1 MKTIHKITGKIKEY
15 FKANFYAMA
24 FAFKSSRWM
33 YIGSLLLSFFI
44 NLIPIASVFVWERTV
59 NGFLEPMREKI
70 FDNAAARY
78 LTVYLLLMIVLVFAN
93 HIYDWMK
100 NKMSNIVRHTVEMAK
115 ITKMANVSAAYLDDP
130 ANRDAVEAASMEG
143 WLLANGSESMIN
155 TFSAIITTGA
165 SLVVFVHYSPVA
177 GIIFLLTCIP
187 GCIFTYKSEIEM
199 SVFNFDNIKE
209 SRQRDYYR
217 EILTSSKYAKEVRA
231 YSNADHFISLFDEK
245 LKSLKGKIL
254 KLHSKAGLKNLLG
267 NIFTY
272 FSVMFFAV
280 FFTYKTVQGEMLPGT
295 LVLYIGLMI
304 SMQEQVRRTL
314 VNNIAEEMSYYVPH
328 ILSFKSFL
336 ESDNDL
342 ADDGKLEFPDAP
354 EITFSHVSF
363 RYPGNDAYVLN
374 DVSFTIKSGMCV
386 ALVGLNGAGK
396 STLIKLIMRIYE
408 PESGE
413 ILISGRNIK
422 EYSLRS
428 LRSAFGVCFQQISQY
443 SVSLSES
450 VSIGDVSR
458 PTDEA
463 QVKEALNTVN
473 LSELDAMLDKQLTKR
488 FEEDGIELSG
498 GQWQRLA
505 LARAFYGD
513 HKMLILDEPTSALD
527 PIAEDMVFK
536 SFRRLCDGHGGIMIS
551 HHLSGVM
558 SVDYIMVL
566 EGGRLIESGSHE
578 ELLKL
583 NGHYA
588 MLYNIQAEKFKKG
601 MAEDEK

>member
-1 MKTIHKITGKIKEY
+1 
-15 FKANFYAMA
+15 
-24 FAFKSSRWM
+24 
-33 YIGSLLLSFFI
+33 
-44 NLIPIASVFVWERTV
+44 
-59 NGFLEPMREKI
+59 
-70 FDNAAARY
+70 
-78 LTVYLLLMIVLVFAN
+78 
-93 HIYDWMK
+93 
-100 NKMSNIVRHTVEMAK
+100 
-115 ITKMANVSAAYLDDP
+115 
-130 ANRDAVEAASMEG
+130 
-143 WLLANGSESMIN
+143 
-155 TFSAIITTGA
+155 
-165 SLVVFVHYSPVA
+165 
-177 GIIFLLTCIP
+177 
-187 GCIFTYKSEIEM
+187 
-199 SVFNFDNIKE
+199 
-209 SRQRDYYR
+209 
-217 EILTSSKYAKEVRA
+217 
-231 YSNADHFISLFDEK
+231 
-245 LKSLKGKIL
+245 
-254 KLHSKAGLKNLLG
+254 
-267 NIFTY
+267 
-272 FSVMFFAV
+272 
-280 FFTYKTVQGEMLPGT
+280 
-295 LVLYIGLMI
+295 
-304 SMQEQVRRTL
+304 
-314 VNNIAEEMSYYVPH
+314 
-328 ILSFKSFL
+328 
-336 ESDNDL
+336 
-342 ADDGKLEFPDAP
+342 
-354 EITFSHVSF
+354 
-363 RYPGNDAYVLN
+363 
-374 DVSFTIKSGMCV
+374 MCV

-413 ILISGRNIK
+413 ILINGRNIK

-463 QVKEALNTVN
+463 KVKEALNTVN
-473 LSELDAMLDKQLTKR
+473 LS
-488 FEEDGIELSG
+488 EDGIELSG

>member
-1 MKTIHKITGKIKEY
+1 
-15 FKANFYAMA
+15 
-24 FAFKSSRWM
+24 
-33 YIGSLLLSFFI
+33 
-44 NLIPIASVFVWERTV
+44 
-59 NGFLEPMREKI
+59 
-70 FDNAAARY
+70 
-78 LTVYLLLMIVLVFAN
+78 
-93 HIYDWMK
+93 
-100 NKMSNIVRHTVEMAK
+100 
-115 ITKMANVSAAYLDDP
+115 
-130 ANRDAVEAASMEG
+130 
-143 WLLANGSESMIN
+143 
-155 TFSAIITTGA
+155 
-165 SLVVFVHYSPVA
+165 
-177 GIIFLLTCIP
+177 
-187 GCIFTYKSEIEM
+187 M

-217 EILTSSKYAKEVRA
+217 EILTSNKYAKEVRA